1 MRIFPL
7 RGDPNNTWYN
17 SKQHQLF
24 SGKDSLFVS
33 NILKLYFSSI
43 NSSYESKNWNEPDS
57 LLNYIIKFQN
67 MYASS
72 DIMPSNLKINTEI
85 WYNNLD
91 IFGKL
96 YKFYIVIGLWM
107 LISLFYEIFS

>member
-1 MRIFPL
+1 M
-7 RGDPNNTWYN
+7 
-17 SKQHQLF
+17 
-24 SGKDSLFVS
+24 S
-33 NILKLYFSSI
+33 NILKLYFWQN

-91 IFGKL
+91 IF
-96 YKFYIVIGLWM
+96 
-107 LISLFYEIFS
+107 ISSTSLHCYWFDANLFILRDF